1 MPVLRIITII
11 LGMAS
16 LVLVIIRCIVS
27 FFRKDDYPVIGT
39 LRIGD
44 DIEDGP
50 YLFLDLD
57 QSIDVLRKEDKVIV
71 RVSLLCPRK
80 KQG

>member
-1 MPVLRIITII
+1 MQILTMLILI
-11 LGMAS
+11 LG
-16 LVLVIIRCIVS
+16 LVGLILVIINCIVNL
-27 FFRKDDYPVIGT
+27 FKKDEYPVVGT

-50 YLFLDLD
+50 YLFLD
-57 QSIDVLRKEDKVIV
+57 QSIDILRKEDKVIV
-71 RVSLLCPRK
+71 NVSLLCPRK

>member
-1 MPVLRIITII
+1 MPILTMLILI
-11 LGMAS
+11 LGVVG
-16 LVLVIIRCIVS
+16 LILVIINCIVHL
-27 FFRKDDYPVIGT
+27 FRRDEYPVVGT

-57 QSIDVLRKEDKVIV
+57 QSIDILRKEDKVIV
-71 RVSLLCPRK
+71 KVSLLCPRK

>member
-1 MPVLRIITII
+1 MPILTMLILIIGVIGLI
-11 LGMAS
+11 
-16 LVLVIIRCIVS
+16 LVIINSIVHL
-27 FFRKDDYPVIGT
+27 FRKDEYPVVGT

-57 QSIDVLRKEDKVIV
+57 QSIDILRKEDKVIV
-71 RVSLLCPRK
+71 KVSLLCSQK

>member
-1 MPVLRIITII
+1 MQILTMITLI
-11 LGMAS
+11 LG
-16 LVLVIIRCIVS
+16 LVGLILIIINCLVNL
-27 FFRKDDYPVIGT
+27 FRKDEYPVVGT

-57 QSIDVLRKEDKVIV
+57 QSIDILRKEDKVIV
-71 RVSLLCPRK
+71 NVSLLCPRK

>member
-1 MPVLRIITII
+1 MPILTMLILIIGII
-11 LGMAS
+11 GLI
-16 LVLVIIRCIVS
+16 LVIINSIVHL
-27 FFRKDDYPVIGT
+27 FRKDEYPVVGT

-57 QSIDVLRKEDKVIV
+57 QSIDILRKEDKVIV
-71 RVSLLCPRK
+71 KVSLLCSQK

>member
-1 MPVLRIITII
+1 MQILIMLTLI
-11 LGMAS
+11 LG
-16 LVLVIIRCIVS
+16 LVGLILIIINCIVHL
-27 FFRKDDYPVIGT
+27 FQKDEYPVVGT

-57 QSIDVLRKEDKVIV
+57 QSIDILRKEDKVIV
-71 RVSLLCPRK
+71 NVSLLRPRK

>member
-1 MPVLRIITII
+1 MSVLAMVTLI
-11 LGMAS
+11 LGIIG
-16 LVLVIIRCIVS
+16 LILVIINCIVHL
-27 FFRKDDYPVIGT
+27 FRKDEYPVVGT

-57 QSIDVLRKEDKVIV
+57 QSIDILRKEDKVVV